1 MYIPPDS
8 VKQHSTIISQHIA
21 RVTCLKEDP
30 PERVKFK
37 QNYNRKNDKNGT
49 IIRNI
54 KFCYSRIAGYHCCLK
69 TEVLIL
75 RWSLMT
81 ILCYL
86 NNSKNVRGEKCEKR
100 LVKENWAETKSNF
113 VLVCTCQKVAL
124 LSYFPL
130 SVTAL
135 VFDLEQ
141 ISSRVTDAT
150 LDTVSWFCIRH
161 FYIKRSHNT
170 SFVTMIQM

>member
-1 MYIPPDS
+1 
-8 VKQHSTIISQHIA
+8 
-21 RVTCLKEDP
+21 
-30 PERVKFK
+30 
-37 QNYNRKNDKNGT
+37 
-49 IIRNI
+49 
-54 KFCYSRIAGYHCCLK
+54 
-69 TEVLIL
+69 
-75 RWSLMT
+75 MT

-141 ISSRVTDAT
+141 SVHESQT
-150 LDTVSWFCIRH
+150 LH
-161 FYIKRSHNT
+161 L
-170 SFVTMIQM
+170 IQSVDSASGIFT